1 MKTRTMIKQETKV
14 ITQTLVAFCF
24 MLALMLLTSCA
35 NDEDENQADP
45 QDTEATQ
52 FDATEDYYQDD
63 SEDLTLEVLANSD
76 ISTGGKSAS
85 IDDRLACATV
95 TRTGDE
101 NAGTITIDFG
111 DACTD
116 PRGNVRSGSIEI
128 EFEGRW
134 RNPGSFWRLRFVDH
148 FINGIAI
155 EGTRL
160 VTNVSESEES
170 NQVFDIVMEDGTM
183 TWPDGSIA
191 RRTVHRTREVVRDD
205 NNILNRLIIYGTAEG
220 NHRNGRGYFI
230 EILEPLVYDHQCAQE
245 GVIIPVSGEKLIKH
259 GEREITVDYGDG
271 ECDNSVTITN
281 KNGRSWQYTVGHN

>member
-1 MKTRTMIKQETKV
+1 MKTQTMINQETKV
-14 ITQTLVAFCF
+14 ITQTLMVFCF
-24 MLALMLLTSCA
+24 MLALMLLTSCG
-35 NDEDENQADP
+35 NDEDENEADP

-63 SEDLTLEVLANSD
+63 SEELGLEALANSD
-76 ISTGGKSAS
+76 VSPGGKSTS
-85 IDDRLACATV
+85 IDDRLTCATV

-116 PRGNVRSGSIEI
+116 PRGNVRSGSIVI

-134 RNPGSFWRLRFVDH
+134 RKPGSFWSLRFVDH

-170 NQVFDIVMEDGTM
+170 NQVFDIVMENGTM

-191 RRTVHRTREVVRDD
+191 RRTVTRTREVV
-205 NNILNRLIIYGTAEG
+205 IIYGTAEG
-220 NHRNGRGYFI
+220 NHRNGRGYYI
-230 EILEPLVYDHQCAQE
+230 EILEPLVYDRQCAQE
-245 GVIIPVSGEKLIKH
+245 GVIIPVSGKKLIKH
-259 GEREITVDYGDG
+259 GGREITVDYGDG